1 MPDSPTPDSPDTPA
15 STPAEPA
22 IQSNPFYGCAILI
35 IVVLTFGF
43 IIGWTIYSGVQQNK
57 EIGAFTV
64 PDPAPLPENKPTDGQ
79 KATLKMK
86 LNTFAEVANNGKPV
100 ALALTLEDLNTLLA
114 VAGETGVADYRGMVW
129 FTGIDASAKM
139 LKADIVWKMNN
150 MPFVEAPDRFLAGHA
165 TFKPVIENGAL
176 ELHIET
182 LEVPGKTVSEGFMR
196 QLRNWPW
203 LNLAK
208 LKDEV
213 RNPLSKVTGFDF
225 TADNSIFSLHCGNT
239 AQP

>member
-1 MPDSPTPDSPDTPA
+1 MPDSPTPVPQDIPT
-15 STPAEPA
+15 EPA
-22 IQSNPFYGCAILI
+22 KEPALQSNPFYGCAILM

-43 IIGWTIYSGVQQNK
+43 IIGWTLYSGMQQSK
-57 EIGAFTV
+57 EIGTFTV
-64 PDPAPLPENKPTDGQ
+64 PDPAPLPENKPTDEQ

-100 ALALTLEDLNTLLA
+100 ALALTVEDLNTIIAL
-114 VAGETGVADYRGMVW
+114 AGEAGVADYRGMVW
-129 FTGIDASAKM
+129 FTGMDTGTKM

-150 MPFVEAPDRFLAGHA
+150 LPFVEAADRFLAGHA

-213 RNPLSKVTGFDF
+213 KNPLGKVTSFDF
-225 TADNSIFSLHCGNT
+225 TEVGPIFSLHCGNT
-239 AQP
+239 VQP